1 MMTFQTIFSFRKNI
15 QAWYRNSVRYSE
27 IRQYVLPIPPKLDG
41 WYHLYQNT
49 PETIY
54 ASNTSIEAFLNLDY
68 AQFIAVK
75 DFLHPEA
82 QYSTEHG
89 VKGEEY
95 DNVIFVISKGW
106 NQYQFETYAPMIT
119 KKLSSQVENKL
130 PLSVTAICF
139 MYVVQGQRKGWFSL

>member
-1 MMTFQTIFSFRKNI
+1 MIVIYMDFAYNK
-15 QAWYRNSVRYSE
+15 SV
-27 IRQYVLPIPPKLDG
+27 IIKHKTPIKMWGVILWND
-41 WYHLYQNT
+41 L
-49 PETIY
+49 Y

-95 DNVIFVISKGW
+95 DNVIFVISK
-106 NQYQFETYAPMIT
+106 NR
-119 KKLSSQVENKL
+119 LSSQK
-130 PLSVTAICF
+130 
-139 MYVVQGQRKGWFSL
+139 

>member
-1 MMTFQTIFSFRKNI
+1 MI
-15 QAWYRNSVRYSE
+15 
-27 IRQYVLPIPPKLDG
+27 PIPPKLDG

-130 PLSVTAICF
+130 PLSVTAIYF
-139 MYVVQGQRKGWFSL
+139 MYVVQGQRKLYLNGGVLYTNN

>member
-1 MMTFQTIFSFRKNI
+1 MI
-15 QAWYRNSVRYSE
+15 
-27 IRQYVLPIPPKLDG
+27 PIPPKLDG

-54 ASNTSIEAFLNLDY
+54 VSNTSIEAFLNLDY

-139 MYVVQGQRKGWFSL
+139 MYVVQGQRKG

>member
-1 MMTFQTIFSFRKNI
+1 MSLRE
-15 QAWYRNSVRYSE
+15 SVLPGRIGEMNLISKASTVHVFE
-27 IRQYVLPIPPKLDG
+27 IINRTKLIPIPPQLDS

-119 KKLSSQVENKL
+119 KKLSYQVENKL
-130 PLSVTAICF
+130 PLSVTAIYF
-139 MYVVQGQRKGWFSL
+139 MYVVQGQRKG